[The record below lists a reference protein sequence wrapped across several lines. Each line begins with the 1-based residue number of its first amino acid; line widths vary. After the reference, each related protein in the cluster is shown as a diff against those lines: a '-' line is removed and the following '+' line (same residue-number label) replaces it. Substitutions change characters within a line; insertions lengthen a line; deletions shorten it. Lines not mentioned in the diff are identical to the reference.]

1 MPRRSIAFLAF
12 GLLAPGFLLAA
23 ATVASAESTA
33 VLTGFLRSEWSV
45 EKTPSGGGRV
55 TGYLYNSNIQDA
67 ANVWLRVD
75 QVAADGAVAATYRRR
90 VVGDV
95 LSGDRLSFEVPV
107 PEAAATYRVVVD
119 AVDWVKE
126 CR

>member
-1 MPRRSIAFLAF
+1 MPRRSVARLALGLIAP
-12 GLLAPGFLLAA
+12 GLLLVA
-23 ATVASAESTA
+23 ATIASAESTA

-45 EKTPSGGGRV
+45 QKTPSGSGLV

-75 QVAADGAVAATYRRR
+75 QLAPDGAVAGIYRRR

-107 PEAAATYRVVVD
+107 PEPAATYRVVVD